1 MHNLWFHNFTGNKKW
16 NVKDKLHLTVMNE
29 SLLYSVV
36 FFSFPQI
43 IIQIINA
50 IYIWPLAN
58 LSVMERASIVITV
71 IMILWVSVRTF
82 INRIWKKIKIED
94 IPLDFSL
101 LDFNF
106 LHLDRSL
113 VLIVDY
119 RSGELPIDAVEF
131 DDVEEEC
138 PINDNDEEIICVELG
153 EAMVE
158 QAQVN
163 EVGGSIGTRSENLF
177 DFLDFWSVF
186 GGNDEENLP
195 TARQIQVSNAVKA
208 IGVHAYHSNNARR

>member
-1 MHNLWFHNFTGNKKW
+1 
-16 NVKDKLHLTVMNE
+16 MNE

>member
-1 MHNLWFHNFTGNKKW
+1 M
-16 NVKDKLHLTVMNE
+16 
-29 SLLYSVV
+29 
-36 FFSFPQI
+36 

-58 LSVMERASIVITV
+58 LSVMERASIVITI
-71 IMILWVSVRTF
+71 IMILWISVRTF

-119 RSGELPIDAVEF
+119 RSGELPIDALEF

-163 EVGGSIGTRSENLF
+163 EVGGVGGTRSENLF

-208 IGVHAYHSNNARR
+208 IGVHAYHRNNARR